1 MTLSQV
7 LPAHTGCVNSLA
19 WSEDGNL
26 LLTGSDDL
34 HLAIWR
40 YVPGGS
46 NPAFN
51 PPPSTHS
58 P

>member
-7 LPAHTGCVNSLA
+7 LPAHTGCANSLA
-19 WSEDGNL
+19 WSEDGDL
-26 LLTGSDDL
+26 LAAGSDGL
-34 HLAIWR
+34 HFAIWR
-40 YVPGGS
+40 CVPCSS